1 MLFMDDR
8 QRLTIGMS
16 GASGFVGTHLTAA
29 LQDQQMSVVKLDRGD
44 FAGGAEVLARKLAGV
59 DVIINLAGAPIIGRW
74 SSSYKKIMYESR
86 VLLTRAI
93 VGACSRMTVRPSLL
107 ISTSAVGYYS
117 SVGSHTEQEFVMADD
132 FLGHLAADWEQEA
145 LGAAGL
151 GMRVLIFRLG
161 VVLGRDG
168 GALNKMLLP
177 FKAGFGGTIGDGSQ
191 PFSWVHIRD
200 LEKAYLRAIDDSGL
214 AGIYNLTA
222 PEPTTNKGLTMAL
235 AETLGRPA
243 FFRVPEFVLR
253 MKFGEGAQVLT
264 RGQRAIPKR
273 LMQAGFTFQFENIG
287 AAVKDCLS

>member
-1 MLFMDDR
+1 MDDR
-8 QRLTIGMS
+8 QKLTIGMT

-29 LQDQQMSVVKLDRGD
+29 LQDQQMPVVKLDRGD

-93 VGACSRMTVRPSLL
+93 VRACSMMTARPSLL

-117 SVGSHTEQEFVMADD
+117 SVGSHTEQEYVMADD

-145 LGAAGL
+145 LGAADL

-177 FKAGFGGTIGDGSQ
+177 FRAGFGGTIGDGSQ

-200 LEKAYLRAIDDSGL
+200 LERAYLRAIDDSGF

-222 PEPTTNKGLTMAL
+222 PEPTTNKGLTRAL

-264 RGQRAIPKR
+264 SGQRAIPKR